1 MADPHFSGICARN
14 ELGIIGVCVYIYLF
28 PVPGSVAPHHPP
40 NGMVPPH
47 YPPKKTLCMLFA
59 AFQSY
64 GLPFACYLHAIC
76 SIPKPHLFVA
86 FNSHTLPTKYL
97 GTTNYVLPACC
108 LHIIYMHIFSS
119 YTTNNV
125 YVITLFIYILPIA
138 CLYATYIPLTAYLH

>member
-1 MADPHFSGICARN
+1 MGFGPWHAWRRPRVVPSLWQGAPRIHGWSPFFRYMCPQW
-14 ELGIIGVCVYIYLF
+14 IGDNWCVYIYIYLF

-108 LHIIYMHIFSS
+108 LHIIYMHFFF
-119 YTTNNV
+119 
-125 YVITLFIYILPIA
+125 L
-138 CLYATYIPLTAYLH
+138 LYDQ

>member
-1 MADPHFSGICARN
+1 MTTRLKTQSSPVPLTGRPKNSWLIPIFPVYVPHSLMIAMNWGS
-14 ELGIIGVCVYIYLF
+14 LGVYIYIYIYLF

-47 YPPKKTLCMLFA
+47 YPPQKKHFEYYLQHFRVMA
-59 AFQSY
+59 SH
-64 GLPFACYLHAIC
+64 LHAIC

-108 LHIIYMHIFSS
+108 LHI
-119 YTTNNV
+119 
-125 YVITLFIYILPIA
+125 
-138 CLYATYIPLTAYLH
+138 TYIHMFFLLYDQ